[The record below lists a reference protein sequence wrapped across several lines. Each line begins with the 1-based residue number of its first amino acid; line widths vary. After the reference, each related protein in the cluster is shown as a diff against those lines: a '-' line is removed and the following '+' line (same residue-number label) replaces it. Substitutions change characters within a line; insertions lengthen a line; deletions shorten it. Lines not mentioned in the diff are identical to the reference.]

1 MGISSSP
8 TNAKVIRTT
17 ARLAQALH
25 GKFTALYVQNV
36 QEHDR
41 SNANSERLQQH
52 IKLVEQL
59 GGHVVIVQE
68 DDVAV
73 ALANYAQISGVTK
86 LVIGRTSMRKNGG
99 DQTPKLAIDSTNLCR
114 I

>member
-1 MGISSSP
+1 M
-8 TNAKVIRTT
+8 IRTT

-25 GKFTALYVQNV
+25 GKFTALYVQNM
-36 QEHDR
+36 QAHERNHAD
-41 SNANSERLQQH
+41 SERLQQH

-68 DDVAV
+68 DDVAA

-86 LVIGRTSMRKNGG
+86 LVIGRTSMRKSGG
-99 DQTPKLAIDSTNLCR
+99 SQTRKLVIA
-114 I
+114 